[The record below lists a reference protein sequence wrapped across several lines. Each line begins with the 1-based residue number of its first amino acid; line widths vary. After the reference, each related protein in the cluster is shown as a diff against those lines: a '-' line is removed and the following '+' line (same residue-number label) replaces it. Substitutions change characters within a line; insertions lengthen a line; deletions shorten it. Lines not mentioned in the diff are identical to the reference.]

1 MNRLAKLRLRSS
13 SGVGLNASCQSLGN
27 GAGYETANDESIT
40 SGCSLYYS
48 VTEEADANG
57 TATNEVVAEGLE
69 DEEQQKKVAA
79 EKEDNSIDATL
90 ENDFSVEEVST
101 IRKPMIVAASPAT
114 VKIASKMSCKYL
126 GVSSTPAKVL
136 CRSAGKNLSGIAKLN
151 ETDEKQPMPSA
162 MKKMREPKL
171 SEGSSADD
179 GEESKMTLES
189 SVQSVVERGTPA
201 AGHKSFGTNVLAQFF
216 ESLDVNKASPV
227 PQIKVSD
234 PDGMVKLATPEK
246 RRESNSLENFFESL
260 KKQPDQEP
268 KEGKENKP
276 ISERKKAVRKSLI
289 PKIAEETRPKTRSSL
304 FGVADNRVASP
315 IVKPSRKSSTVR
327 LIPDRLKEMRKAN
340 QSDLVKVTR
349 KSVIP
354 PPTKTIV
361 AQVSK
366 VPEPKMSTSSDAG
379 EDIVGDSIKVG
390 PNRNSMVPAPKVG
403 TTTSTTAIK
412 PITSGVA
419 LKRKSVMP
427 PVVSRR
433 SVLPAKNPRRSVVSA
448 PSKVALKVPAKTTL
462 TSSDTSRRTTL
473 GKRPTTDSSI
483 DRPEPLAKQRK
494 SLAPV
499 KEAKT
504 DRSPKDTQSRPISR
518 IRPPSIAGSTAPVP
532 FKKPETFN
540 CETCQRPFRLKS
552 SLETHKKLA
561 HQAATPSSDGTP
573 PGATTPD
580 TKCRYC
586 SKSFIN
592 GKILSNHMISN
603 CLKIPIPDKR
613 KLLAQ
618 DDRERAKSS
627 PSRGTPIANGFLKP
641 PTASGSATSLDTD
654 TSTSSS
660 IGDTS
665 ANSSSASTRPAA
677 SKTGAI
683 RKPVRTGVGHTGIT
697 RTPKKEMKCHLCN
710 RRYLNAVEYALHV
723 QAHAKGME
731 SLDAK
736 TVTTDEATKLVKLGS
751 KQA

>member
-13 SGVGLNASCQSLGN
+13 SGVGLNSSCQSLGN

-48 VTEEADANG
+48 VTEDGNG
-57 TATNEVVAEGLE
+57 TATNEQEAAAA
-69 DEEQQKKVAA
+69 EEQLKEVT
-79 EKEDNSIDATL
+79 KEDNSIDATL

-114 VKIASKMSCKYL
+114 VRIASKMTCKYL
-126 GVSSTPAKVL
+126 GVSSTPAKVIL
-136 CRSAGKNLSGIAKLN
+136 SRSAKKNLSGIGKLN
-151 ETDEKQPMPSA
+151 ETDDKQMPSA
-162 MKKMREPKL
+162 MKKMREPRL

-179 GEESKMTLES
+179 GEESKLTLES

-216 ESLDVNKASPV
+216 ESLDVNKATPV
-227 PQIKVSD
+227 PQIKICA
-234 PDGMVKLATPEK
+234 PDGVEKAVTPEK

-260 KKQPDQEP
+260 KKQPEP
-268 KEGKENKP
+268 EGKENKP
-276 ISERKKAVRKSLI
+276 QSERKKAVRKALI
-289 PKIAEETRPKTRSSL
+289 PKMAEADRPRTRNSL
-304 FGVADNRVASP
+304 FGADNRVAQSP

-327 LIPDRLKEMRKAN
+327 LIPDRLKEMRRAN
-340 QSDLVKVTR
+340 QQSDLISVVKR

-354 PPTKTIV
+354 PPKTIV
-361 AQVSK
+361 AQVTA
-366 VPEPKMSTSSDAG
+366 VPQDPKKSVSDDG
-379 EDIVGDSIKVG
+379 EEDVVGDSIKVG
-390 PNRNSMVPAPKVG
+390 PNRDAKTKTG
-403 TTTSTTAIK
+403 TTTTAIK

-419 LKRKSVMP
+419 MKRKSVVP
-427 PVVSRR
+427 PVVVSRR
-433 SVLPAKNPRRSVVSA
+433 SVMPAKTLRRSVVSA
-448 PSKVALKVPAKTTL
+448 PSRAPLKVPAKTTL
-462 TSSDTSRRTTL
+462 TSSEASRRTTL
-473 GKRPTTDSSI
+473 GKRPTTDTSN
-483 DRPEPLAKQRK
+483 DRAEPMNKQRK

-504 DRSPKDTQSRPISR
+504 EPSPKEGQARPISR
-518 IRPPSIAGSTAPVP
+518 IRPPSTTGSTAPIS
-532 FKKPETFN
+532 FKKPETFS

-561 HQAATPSSDGTP
+561 HQAATPTTSGTSSSETGK
-573 PGATTPD
+573 TPD

-586 SKSFIN
+586 AKSFIN
-592 GKILSNHMISN
+592 GKILSNHLISN

-618 DDRERAKSS
+618 DDRVRAKSS
-627 PSRGTPIANGFLKP
+627 PSRTPNGLLKP
-641 PTASGSATSLDTD
+641 PTLTGSATSLDTD

-665 ANSSSASTRPAA
+665 ANSSSASTRPA
-677 SKTGAI
+677 SSGKGAI
-683 RKPVRTGVGHTGIT
+683 RKPGRTGVGHTGIT

-710 RRYLNAVEYALHV
+710 RKYLNAVEYALHV

-731 SLDAK
+731 SLESK
-736 TVTTDEATKLVKLGS
+736 ELVTTAEATKLVNLG
-751 KQA
+751 KKA

>member
-48 VTEEADANG
+48 VTEEADDANG
-57 TATNEVVAEGLE
+57 TATNEVVVEAADDDG
-69 DEEQQKKVAA
+69 QQKNVAA
-79 EKEDNSIDATL
+79 GEKEDNSIDATL

-234 PDGMVKLATPEK
+234 PDGMEKLATPEK

-268 KEGKENKP
+268 KEGKEK
-276 ISERKKAVRKSLI
+276 
-289 PKIAEETRPKTRSSL
+289 TRPKTRSSL

-361 AQVSK
+361 AQASK
-366 VPEPKMSTSSDAG
+366 VPEPKKSSSSDAG

-403 TTTSTTAIK
+403 TATTAIK

-504 DRSPKDTQSRPISR
+504 DRSPKDSQSRPISR
-518 IRPPSIAGSTAPVP
+518 LRPPSIAGSTAPVP

-561 HQAATPSSDGTP
+561 HQAATTSSDGTP
-573 PGATTPD
+573 PGAASKTPD

-751 KQA
+751 KKA